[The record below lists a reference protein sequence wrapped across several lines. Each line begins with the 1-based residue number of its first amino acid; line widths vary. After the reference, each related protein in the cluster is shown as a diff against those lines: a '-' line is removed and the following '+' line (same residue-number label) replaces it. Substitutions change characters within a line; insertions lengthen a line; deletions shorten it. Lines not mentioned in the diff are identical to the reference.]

1 MIINTLAL
9 EDFWSILYSE
19 LLLVLKLIQKLVSM
33 FQTDVYQLLVS
44 MYKVH
49 NVAPSK
55 G

>member
-1 MIINTLAL
+1 MIINTPGL
-9 EDFWSILYSE
+9 EDFWLIPYSE
-19 LLLVLKLIQKLVSM
+19 LILVLKQIQKLFST

-44 MYKVH
+44 VYKVH